1 MSAVGQGESGCDPLA
16 SARLASALFREMG
29 STLAHWPWRLLLQL
43 GFRQCIRWDRALLE
57 CAGPLVKW
65 QHLPVSS
72 SVGGISPSSLL
83 QPLLACISYLP
94 SYLDALLF
102 PQEEMLTGD

>member
-1 MSAVGQGESGCDPLA
+1 MSAVGQGESGREPLA
-16 SARLASALFREMG
+16 SARPASALFREMG
-29 STLAHWPWRLLLQL
+29 STLAHWPS
-43 GFRQCIRWDRALLE
+43 IRVSTVYQRDRASE

-65 QHLPVSS
+65 QHLPGSS
-72 SVGGISPSSLL
+72 SIGGVSLSSLL

-102 PQEEMLTGD
+102 PQEEMLAED